1 MAEPASQGGGG
12 VPNGGIEAG
21 LRNMQLSENDPNFPK
36 APHVSHAGA
45 LSQSQVAA
53 GNSTGSQSIGG
64 NNTGGNGTGGG
75 TGNAGGGSGS
85 RATFT
90 YNAERVLGSG
100 SFGIVY
106 QAQVVE
112 TGETVAIKKVFQDK
126 RYKNRELQIMKE
138 LTHTQTGGD
147 GKSGGA
153 KPHPNIVELKHAFYT
168 SGDKTGETFLNVVME
183 YCSDTVYRVMKHYCK
198 LKQPMPLIYVK
209 VYSYQLSKACSY
221 IHAVGICHRDIKPQ
235 NLLVDGKSHSLKL
248 CDFGSAKRLVRG
260 EPNVAYIC
268 SRYYRAPE
276 LIFGATDYTT
286 AIDIWSAACVTA
298 EMILGQPL
306 FPGESGVDQLVE
318 IIKVLGTPTREQLT
332 SMNPNYTEFKF
343 PQIKAHPWSKVFRQ
357 RTSPD
362 AIDFV
367 SKLLQYDPKAR
378 PHGLESLLHGFFDE
392 LRESP
397 NLRLSSSKALPEL
410 FYFCKEEL
418 SVLAEMP
425 AEAVQKLMPPWSR
438 QEGQILP
445 GGVGVGGGGGG
456 TTTGATGSGVAG
468 SG

>member
-1 MAEPASQGGGG
+1 MG
-12 VPNGGIEAG
+12 
-21 LRNMQLSENDPNFPK
+21 
-36 APHVSHAGA
+36 
-45 LSQSQVAA
+45 
-53 GNSTGSQSIGG
+53 
-64 NNTGGNGTGGG
+64 
-75 TGNAGGGSGS
+75 
-85 RATFT
+85 
-90 YNAERVLGSG
+90 
-100 SFGIVY
+100 
-106 QAQVVE
+106 
-112 TGETVAIKKVFQDK
+112 
-126 RYKNRELQIMKE
+126 
-138 LTHTQTGGD
+138 
-147 GKSGGA
+147 
-153 KPHPNIVELKHAFYT
+153 
-168 SGDKTGETFLNVVME
+168 
-183 YCSDTVYRVMKHYCK
+183 
-198 LKQPMPLIYVK
+198 VK

-438 QEGQILP
+438 QEG
-445 GGVGVGGGGGG
+445 GGQ
-456 TTTGATGSGVAG
+456 GVAG
-468 SG
+468 GSSGSGGVAAAAGSG